1 MDKNT
6 NILAM
11 FRKNKLLLPIIGG
24 LILGIIIAVLI
35 LFKQP
40 STVLVSVLALG
51 IIGISLPHFIISYLA
66 FKDIRAAEDAYPN
79 FLRDLTQSVSS
90 GMTIPQA
97 IAMASQTEY
106 GALTKYIKKLNTN
119 IAWNTPFPQAWSR
132 FTELLSASEV
142 ISRING
148 IILESFYSGGDIS
161 AVLESLSEDVD
172 TIKRMEADKRAMMLQ
187 HLAVMYVVFGVFL
200 SIIVILYKI
209 LLPILYLQRFGAFSG
224 LAFRPSE
231 LLGVDYFK
239 NLFFIMTL
247 IQAGSLG
254 VIAGQITE
262 EKLIAGFKHIVI
274 MLAVGI
280 VVFFLFIF
288 PSKITFNLEVSPQS
302 LGIGQSYTVSG
313 NIYFDA
319 QPAGGA
325 RVEIVDATG
334 QLTTLFAD
342 SLGQFTTTLK
352 APTQPGP
359 YQISVMFAYGSES
372 QTVSRGITVS

>member
-1 MDKNT
+1 MDKS
-6 NILAM
+6 IIVM
-11 FRKNKLLLPIIGG
+11 FRKNKLLLPVVGG
-24 LILGIIIAVLI
+24 LVLGIIAIILI
-35 LFKQP
+35 LAKQP
-40 STVLVSVLALG
+40 STILISVLALG
-51 IIGISLPHFIISYLA
+51 IIGISLPHFILSYGA
-66 FKDIRAAEDAYPN
+66 FRDIRAAEEAYPN

-106 GALTKYIKKLNTN
+106 GALTKYVKKLNTN
-119 IAWNTPFPQAWSR
+119 MAWNTPFPEAWSK
-132 FTELLSASEV
+132 FTDLLKASEM

-148 IILESFYSGGDIS
+148 IILESFHSGGDIS
-161 AVLESLSEDVD
+161 AVLESLSGDVD
-172 TIKRMEADKRAMMLQ
+172 TIKKMEADKHGMMLQ

-209 LLPILYLQRFGAFSG
+209 LLPILYLQRFGSFSG

-247 IQAGSLG
+247 VQAGSLG
-254 VIAGQITE
+254 IIAGQITE
-262 EKLIAGFKHIVI
+262 EKLIAGFKHVII

-288 PSKITFNLEVSPQS
+288 PSKLTFDLEVTPQA
-302 LGIGQSYTVSG
+302 LGIGQSYTVAG
-313 NIYFDA
+313 RMYFDS

-325 RVEIVDATG
+325 RVEILDATG
-334 QLTTLFAD
+334 ELSTLFAD
-342 SLGQFTTTLK
+342 NLGEFTTTFK
-352 APTQPGP
+352 APTQPGT
-359 YQISVMFAYGSES
+359 YQISVMMVYSSES
-372 QTVSRGITVS
+372 STATRTVTVS